1 MSFGQGGPQWGPGG
15 TGGLGGGPGGGPT
28 PDWAALAEASEA
40 RARRRKWLMIGGGAL
55 ATVAVA
61 TAVALT
67 VVSANSDDASASN
80 KPASELPATADIPG
94 ASDDPGPTFKPTTP
108 PPPPDP
114 KDFISSAK
122 KDKAPL
128 TPEGL
133 FPGKTFT
140 SGENVYKKGATDST
154 KQCASVTQ
162 PALGAILTKNG
173 CTRLIRASYVK
184 GSLAVTIGVAV
195 FDTSAEAA
203 KVKEQV
209 DKGLVNALPGKGVPG
224 FCRTGVCRGTYN
236 AYGRYAYF
244 TTTGYPSGKNVTTS
258 DRKAYAVGD
267 TMARFAFQRIN
278 QRGQAQASAAAAGPE

>member
-15 TGGLGGGPGGGPT
+15 TGGPGGGPT

-55 ATVAVA
+55 ATIGIAAAVA
-61 TAVALT
+61 IT
-67 VVSANSDDASASN
+67 VVSANSDESTTSN
-80 KPASELPATADIPG
+80 KPASELPTAADIPG
-94 ASDDPGPTFKPTTP
+94 ASKEAEPSFEATTP

-133 FPGKTFT
+133 FPGT
-140 SGENVYKKGATDST
+140 SLRSGKHLYKKGATDST
-154 KQCASVTQ
+154 TKCTSVTQ
-162 PALGAILTKNG
+162 SALGTVLAKHD
-173 CTRLIRASYVK
+173 CTRLIRASYLRDGV
-184 GSLAVTIGVAV
+184 AVTVGVAV
-195 FDTSAEAA
+195 FDTAADAA

-209 DKGLVNALPGKGVPG
+209 KKGLVESLPGKGVPA

-236 AYGRYAYF
+236 AHGRYAYF
-244 TTTGYPSGKNVTTS
+244 TTTGYTSGKDVTTG
-258 DRKAYAVGD
+258 DRKAYGVGD
-267 TMARFAFQRIN
+267 DLARFAFQRIN
-278 QRGQAQASAAAAGPE
+278 QRGEAQASAAAGAPQ

>member
-15 TGGLGGGPGGGPT
+15 TGGPGGGPT

-40 RARRRKWLMIGGGAL
+40 RARRRKWLMIGGGAF
-55 ATVAVA
+55 ATIGIAAAVA
-61 TAVALT
+61 IT

-94 ASDDPGPTFKPTTP
+94 ASDDPGPTFKETTP
-108 PPPPDP
+108 PPPPNP

-133 FPGKTFT
+133 FPGKTYT
-140 SGENVYKKGATDST
+140 SGKNVYKKGATDST
-154 KQCASVTQ
+154 DKCASVTQ
-162 PALGAILTKNG
+162 PALGTILTRND

-184 GSLAVTIGVAV
+184 DGIAVTIGVAV
-195 FDTSAEAA
+195 FDTSAEAR
-203 KVKEQV
+203 KVMSQV
-209 DKGLVNALPGKGVPG
+209 KNGLVNTLPGKGVPG
-224 FCRTGVCRGTYN
+224 FCQTGVCRGTYH

-244 TTTGYPSGKNVTTS
+244 TTTGYPSGKDVTTS

-267 TMARFAFQRIN
+267 TMARFAFQRVD
-278 QRGQAQASAAAAGPE
+278 QRGRAQASAAAAAPE

>member
-15 TGGLGGGPGGGPT
+15 TGGPGGGPT

-40 RARRRKWLMIGGGAL
+40 RTRRRKWLMIGGGAF
-55 ATVAVA
+55 ATIGIAAAVA
-61 TAVALT
+61 IT
-67 VVSANSDDASASN
+67 VVTANSDDATASN

-94 ASDDPGPTFKPTTP
+94 ASDKPGPSFEATTP

-154 KQCASVTQ
+154 KKCTAVTQ
-162 PALGAILTKNG
+162 NSLGSILAKND
-173 CTRLIRASYVK
+173 CTRLIRASYIK
-184 GSLAVTIGVAV
+184 DGLAVTIGVAV
-195 FDTSAEAA
+195 FDTAADAA
-203 KVKEQV
+203 KVKAQAE
-209 DKGLVNALPGKGVPG
+209 KGLVDSLPGKGVPD

-244 TTTGYPSGKNVTTS
+244 TTTGYTSGKNVTTT
-258 DRKAYAVGD
+258 DRKAYGAGD
-267 TMARFAFQRIN
+267 TLSRFAFQRIN
-278 QRGQAQASAAAAGPE
+278 QRGEAQASAAAGAPPQ

>member
-15 TGGLGGGPGGGPT
+15 TGGPGGGPT

-40 RARRRKWLMIGGGAL
+40 RTRRRKWLMIGGGAF
-55 ATVAVA
+55 ATIGIAAAVA
-61 TAVALT
+61 IT
-67 VVSANSDDASASN
+67 VVSANSDDATASN

-94 ASDDPGPTFKPTTP
+94 ASDDPGPTFKETTP
-108 PPPPDP
+108 PPPPNP

-140 SGENVYKKGATDST
+140 SGETVYKKGATADT
-154 KQCASVTQ
+154 KSCASVTQ
-162 PALGAILTKNG
+162 PALGAILTKHD
-173 CTRLIRASYVK
+173 CSRMIRVSYLK
-184 GSLAVTIGVAV
+184 GGVAVTIGVAV

-203 KVKEQV
+203 KVKDEV
-209 DKGLVNALPGKGVPG
+209 KKGLVTALPGKGVPG
-224 FCRTGVCRGTYN
+224 FCQTGVCRGTYN

-244 TTTGYPSGKNVTTS
+244 TTTGYTNGKNVTTGDS
-258 DRKAYAVGD
+258 KAYAAGD
-267 TMARFAFQRIN
+267 TLARFAFQRIN
-278 QRGQAQASAAAAGPE
+278 QRGEAQASAAAAAPQ

>member
-15 TGGLGGGPGGGPT
+15 TGGPGGGPT

-40 RARRRKWLMIGGGAL
+40 RARRRKWLMIGGGAF
-55 ATVAVA
+55 ATIGIAAAVA
-61 TAVALT
+61 IT
-67 VVSANSDDASASN
+67 VVSANSGDATASN

-94 ASDDPGPTFKPTTP
+94 ESDEPGPTFKETTP

-133 FPGKTFT
+133 FPGRTFT
-140 SGENVYKKGATDST
+140 SGETVYKKGATDST
-154 KQCASVTQ
+154 KSCASVTQ
-162 PALGAILTKNG
+162 PALGAILARHD
-173 CTRLIRASYVK
+173 CTRLIRASYLK
-184 GSLAVTIGVAV
+184 GGIAVTIGVAV
-195 FDTSAEAA
+195 FDTSAEAK
-203 KVKEQV
+203 KVKDEV
-209 DKGLVNALPGKGVPG
+209 EKGLVTALPGKGVPG

-244 TTTGYPSGKNVTTS
+244 TTTGYTNGKDVTTGDS
-258 DRKAYAVGD
+258 KAYAAGD
-267 TMARFAFQRIN
+267 TLARFAFQRIN
-278 QRGQAQASAAAAGPE
+278 QRGEAQASAAAAAPQ

>member
-15 TGGLGGGPGGGPT
+15 TGGPGGGPT

-40 RARRRKWLMIGGGAL
+40 RTRRRKWLLIGGGAF
-55 ATVAVA
+55 ATIGIAAAVA
-61 TAVALT
+61 IT
-67 VVSANSDDASASN
+67 VVSANSDDSSASN

-94 ASDDPGPTFKPTTP
+94 ASTDPEPSFKETTP

-140 SGENVYKKGATDST
+140 SGEKVYKKGATDST
-154 KQCASVTQ
+154 TKCSAITQ
-162 PALGAILTKNG
+162 NALGSVLAKND
-173 CTRLIRASYVK
+173 CTRLIRASYMRN
-184 GSLAVTIGVAV
+184 GIAVTVGVAV
-195 FDTSAEAA
+195 FDTAADAA
-203 KVKEQV
+203 KVKEQAS
-209 DKGLVNALPGKGVPG
+209 KGLVHSLPGKGIPN

-244 TTTGYPSGKNVTTS
+244 TTTGYTSGKDVT
-258 DRKAYAVGD
+258 DKDPKAYPVGD
-267 TMARFAFQRIN
+267 DLARLAFQRIT
-278 QRGQAQASAAAAGPE
+278 QRGEAQASAAANAPQQ